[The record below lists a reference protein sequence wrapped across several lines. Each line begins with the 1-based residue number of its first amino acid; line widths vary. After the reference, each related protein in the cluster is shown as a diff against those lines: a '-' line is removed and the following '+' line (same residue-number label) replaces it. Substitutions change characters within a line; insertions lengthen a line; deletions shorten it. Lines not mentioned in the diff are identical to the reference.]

1 MLNHDFTTAPISTEL
16 AGRSWRARKL
26 LLALR
31 HFAAT
36 KPLGA
41 VGGAI
46 LIFLI
51 SVALL
56 APLISPHDPIEPNAN
71 LTYAGPSPGYPL
83 GNDHIGRDVL
93 SRLFHG
99 ARISLY
105 VGGASVGIG
114 ITLGALLGIIS
125 AYSGGI
131 FDLLFQRL
139 VDALIAFPT
148 IILALAIMSAL
159 GGSPE
164 NVIIALVSVLAPTSA
179 RTMRSQVLSL
189 KEWDFVTAAR
199 AIGASPMR
207 IILRHIVPNCLPTYI
222 ILLTLTLGLA
232 ITAEASLSFLGVGV
246 PPDVPTWGG
255 MLTNAS
261 QSFVV
266 GSPWLAIYPG
276 VALALVV
283 FGSNLLGDALRDVL
297 DPRLRGTR

>member
-1 MLNHDFTTAPISTEL
+1 MLKHDLTTAPISTEL

-26 LLALR
+26 LLTLR

-71 LTYAGPSPGYPL
+71 LTYAGPSLGYLL

-164 NVIIALVSVLAPTSA
+164 NVIIALVAVLAPSSA
-179 RTMRSQVLSL
+179 RTVRSQVLSL
-189 KEWDFVTAAR
+189 KEWDFITAAR
-199 AIGASPMR
+199 AIGASPTR